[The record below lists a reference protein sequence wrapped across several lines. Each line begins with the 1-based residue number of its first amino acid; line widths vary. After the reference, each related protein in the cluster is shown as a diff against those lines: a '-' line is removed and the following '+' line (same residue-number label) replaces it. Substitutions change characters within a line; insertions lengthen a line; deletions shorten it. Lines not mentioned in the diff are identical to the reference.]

1 MNQNARTAELRYTNY
16 VIKICH
22 NLLQHGGLCGLLI
35 VFDSPHR
42 LPLKDNES
50 AERERK
56 RSAALREARDLKR
69 RGMHEEAYKKYGSAI
84 KVTHEMAMNT
94 ARAVGKK
101 FAKRGQRCA
110 VECMFAPFEAD
121 AQLVCAVRDGLADAV
136 MTEDSDVLVYSVA
149 ANVPFSIVYK
159 FKHDDGSCVILNT
172 NWLCD
177 GKGGDDEA
185 CSDSGGTTAALAELC
200 RGSKH
205 VFASQLRM
213 FHTRECRERGS
224 GRRLFVQACILSG
237 CDFVPHLSG
246 FGTKKAFKL
255 IHQNAS
261 RSSERRLHQICKSIR
276 ASTST
281 SSSSSSSIS
290 NDKDVNAV
298 FNPKH
303 MKEEHWNAYEENLY
317 KAEAAFYYHHIR
329 DARGKIQPLTSIPL
343 SLNDMTATTTTMFQ
357 SQETPD
363 VSRFQGDLSFVGAT
377 SRSIST
383 ATIVAL
389 SDEEKADTF
398 APTVSP
404 SVALDANP
412 LMKFSFRGNLSSN
425 DNGEKLRRLR
435 RVIMDTHDKENRPPH
450 KQCARNI
457 DDDDSDSMMIDS
469 PKPVFK
475 RECNKVFCS
484 TVRRPLYPSFTS
496 QERTNSNEST
506 CKSKKQAS
514 KLLAGFSKQQS
525 LYKDSSYTKR
535 SFRSSNKSKLVKKPL
550 SSSLF
555 NSSRRGTL
563 KDFFQPLKT
572 AK

>member
-1 MNQNARTAELRYTNY
+1 MTQNARTAKIRYTNY

-22 NLLQHGGLCGLLI
+22 NLLQHGGLRSLLI

-101 FAKRGQRCA
+101 FAKRCA
-110 VECMFAPFEAD
+110 VVECMFAPFEAD
-121 AQLVCAVRDGLADAV
+121 AQLVCAVRDGLVDAV

-149 ANVPFSIVYK
+149 ANVPCPIVYK

-177 GKGGDDEA
+177 GNGGDGEEG
-185 CSDSGGTTAALAELC
+185 CSGSGGTTAALAELC
-200 RGSKH
+200 RGSNH

-213 FHTRECRERGS
+213 LHTRECRERGS
-224 GRRLFVQACILSG
+224 GRRLFVQACVLSG

-255 IHQNAS
+255 IYQNAS

-276 ASTST
+276 ASTS
-281 SSSSSSSIS
+281 SSSSSSIS
-290 NDKDVNAV
+290 NDKDVTAV
-298 FNPKH
+298 LNPKH

-317 KAEAAFYYHHIR
+317 KAEAAFYYHHVR
-329 DARGKIQPLTSIPL
+329 DARGKIEPLCSIPL
-343 SLNDMTATTTTMFQ
+343 SSNDMTATSTTMFQ

-377 SRSIST
+377 RSTSE
-383 ATIVAL
+383 ATIVEL

-404 SVALDANP
+404 PVALDANP
-412 LMKFSFRGNLSSN
+412 LMKFSFRGNLLSN
-425 DNGEKLRRLR
+425 DNGEKLRSLR
-435 RVIMDTHDKENRPPH
+435 RVTMDTHDKENRSPH

-457 DDDDSDSMMIDS
+457 DDEDSDSMMIDS
-469 PKPVFK
+469 PTPVFK
-475 RECNKVFCS
+475 RECNKALCS
-484 TVRRPLYPSFTS
+484 TVRRPLYSSFIS
-496 QERTNSNEST
+496 QDKTKSNAST
-506 CKSKKQAS
+506 CKSKRQAS

-525 LYKDSSYTKR
+525 LYKDSSYTKKTL
-535 SFRSSNKSKLVKKPL
+535 RSSNKSKLVKKPW
-550 SSSLF
+550 SSSLV